1 MDEAFRY
8 IVIGEFK
15 YVLLNEG
22 RLEIRDGH
30 YLHGSVFEENHL
42 QPSEQEGL
50 FHLEDKLVCTV
61 DVDNLNDFQPRE
73 LSPFTQS
80 PIISTDGIPIF
91 SSKASFCF
99 KLLKNVGEASEFEDK
114 FVFRGNIFTQ
124 GLTFEFVHEENEIYI
139 RSLDENDDRYLCYQD
154 NSIYFTE
161 DKPKENNIQLVSGK
175 YNGLFYLYDGEY
187 YYAAR
192 FYKASY
198 GEMARV
204 NSKDEATIFQLISL

>member
-22 RLEIRDGH
+22 RLEIHDGH